1 MRKYQMKKL
10 ANTAVSAALAGSV
23 LFIVSC
29 ASTGSSYEYGP
40 GPIPLGSGR
49 LILDAGGI
57 RELNFFVT
65 DQETGEEVHSAFPR
79 MSASSPSAYESGSME
94 TNLIVDLEP
103 GVYTVVVNTDV
114 NDDVVLEDVQ
124 LTAGLEK
131 YVSVKVGR
139 FQVRLVGERFG
150 GSMPFLIMD
159 YSMRTVLGKGMT
171 SSQVRHFIVPENQ
184 YKIRLENSP
193 TGLDEIRPVEVV
205 YGRPP
210 AFVQI
215 GQETTTEDPGQGQE
229 QEP

>member
-1 MRKYQMKKL
+1 MKKL

-40 GPIPLGSGR
+40 GPIPQGSGR
-49 LILDAGGI
+49 LILEAGGI

-79 MSASSPSAYESGSME
+79 LSAMSPSAYESGLKQ

-114 NDDVVLEDVQ
+114 NDDVVFENVQ
-124 LTAGLEK
+124 LTANIEK
-131 YVSVKVGR
+131 YVSVRVGR
-139 FQVRLVGERFG
+139 FQVMVAGTQFG
-150 GSMPFLIMD
+150 ANMPFVIMD
-159 YSMRTVLGKGMT
+159 YTMRNVLGRGMT
-171 SSQVRHFIVPENQ
+171 SRQVRHFIVPEGQ
-184 YKIRLENSP
+184 YKIRMENSP
-193 TGLDEIRPVEVV
+193 TGFDEIRPVEVV

-210 AFVQI
+210 SFVRI
-215 GQETTTEDPGQGQE
+215 GQETTEEPGQE
-229 QEP
+229 DEPQSP